1 MDGTIDDITFDDLT
15 MVGDATLKTFIV
27 DAILEQQ
34 EFTCGDRI
42 IFQDDFSTATN
53 WVQTGTQVTI
63 ASGEIQGWGAD
74 STNQRLT
81 HDLVTPLSD
90 KSWTAEFEF
99 EFSAFTLPAHDVFV
113 LTDTNGPSSSLQ
125 DFISVR
131 FGFTGALIQFG
142 LLHGKAGQIGTGSI
156 MSITA
161 SINTRYFVRL
171 QRISVGVA
179 RLTVFTGGFD
189 SVLFGTIDVD
199 LTLFGGKPT
208 GLQFVQ
214 SQTSDLGGA
223 GRNLTGIID
232 NLVITNACCNFEVD
246 ALIQSQGDNGCL
258 NTNFFDQ
265 ILKSYCIS

>member
-142 LLHGKAGQIGTGSI
+142 LLPSTNDLSMWIGMFDKDETFTSNQAQDSFQLAIFVDQVAKSFPVQTADNQAPRSAGTD
-156 MSITA
+156 
-161 SINTRYFVRL
+161 NTMATLPSVDTFFVEMR
-171 QRISVGVA
+171 R
-179 RLTVFTGGFD
+179 D
-189 SVLFGTIDVD
+189 SM
-199 LTLFGGKPT
+199 
-208 GLQFVQ
+208 
-214 SQTSDLGGA
+214 SQTTVIFYTDNTFTTILESK
-223 GRNLTGIID
+223 NTGWSIGFRQFKVFEII
-232 NLVITNACCNFEVD
+232 
-246 ALIQSQGDNGCL
+246 
-258 NTNFFDQ
+258 
-265 ILKSYCIS
+265 